1 MMYRVIG
8 SSRKLGSS
16 PFEDSDMES
25 TNDSFHLETPRN
37 QDTHR
42 FQAIYHFSAHKP
54 VQDGLSPLMIACV
67 TGCCQTVRNLL
78 REGADVN
85 FAWEGCIKDAQLCG
99 RHTALSIAA
108 ALSTPEIIEELL
120 AAGAKPDVSN
130 DKLGNT
136 PLGMAALFG
145 NHAVIPALVEEGHEE
160 VHRGNYLG
168 HAPIVLAVTT
178 QNAQVTDRLLRLKA
192 NPNQAGGS
200 GGSVLA
206 ISCLHYSNIE
216 HIKLLLQAGA
226 DPNLVVRSESMRR
239 VSTRY
244 MDNQLDLLFR
254 KPGEACLESTGHAL
268 LRAGRPIH
276 FAAMFGH
283 IELVELLC
291 LWHVL

>member
-1 MMYRVIG
+1 
-8 SSRKLGSS
+8 
-16 PFEDSDMES
+16 
-25 TNDSFHLETPRN
+25 
-37 QDTHR
+37 
-42 FQAIYHFSAHKP
+42 
-54 VQDGLSPLMIACV
+54 ACV

-85 FAWEGCIKDAQLCG
+85 FTWEGCIKDAQLCG

-120 AAGAKPDVSN
+120 AAGAKPDISN

-192 NPNQAGGS
+192 
-200 GGSVLA
+200 
-206 ISCLHYSNIE
+206 
-216 HIKLLLQAGA
+216 
-226 DPNLVVRSESMRR
+226 DP
-239 VSTRY
+239 
-244 MDNQLDLLFR
+244 
-254 KPGEACLESTGHAL
+254 
-268 LRAGRPIH
+268 
-276 FAAMFGH
+276 
-283 IELVELLC
+283 
-291 LWHVL
+291 